1 LIIIAASI
9 HASPTNYFHWR
20 ILINI
25 TDYNSLLAAAKQ
37 QPEPQR
43 FLFVFLKASLPKD
56 FDAEDEARFNE
67 GQGGALQPLMC
78 VDKPVDEL
86 TNFADLVEES
96 KQMSDDWQIVIIAAM
111 SGRMG
116 VMPNSDE
123 AKQPLEMM
131 VQTVEQGGDL
141 SRFMAFDKSGEPIQF
156 G

>member
-1 LIIIAASI
+1 MAKYLNS
-9 HASPTNYFHWR
+9 SQFNYFQWR
-20 ILINI
+20 VPINI

-56 FDAEDEARFNE
+56 YNAEDEARFNE

-86 TNFADLVEES
+86 TTFEALVEES

-111 SGRMG
+111 SGRAG
-116 VMPNSDE
+116 IMPNSDE

-131 VQTVEQGGDL
+131 VQAVEQGGDL
-141 SRFMAFDKSGEPIQF
+141 SRFMAFDKSGEPVQF
-156 G
+156 S